1 MTIRRKIHKLRFVMK
16 LASTVTSAQLR
27 KAATI
32 KQRIEALH
40 TSLDKLIGSKPS
52 KSASNGTAR
61 VISPEAKQRII
72 DAQKKR
78 WAAFR
83 KAKKARK

>member
-1 MTIRRKIHKLRFVMK
+1 MT
-16 LASTVTSAQLR
+16 LASSVTSSQLR

-32 KQRIEALH
+32 KQRIETLNTA
-40 TSLDKLIGSKPS
+40 LDKLLGYQQP

-61 VISPEAKQRII
+61 VMSPEAKQRII
-72 DAQKKR
+72 AAQKKR

-83 KAKKARK
+83 KAKKKARK